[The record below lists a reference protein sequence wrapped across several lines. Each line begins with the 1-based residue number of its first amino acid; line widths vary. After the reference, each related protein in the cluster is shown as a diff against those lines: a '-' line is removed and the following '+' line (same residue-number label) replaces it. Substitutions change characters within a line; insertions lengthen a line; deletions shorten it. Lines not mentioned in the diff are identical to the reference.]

1 MSLSSKDPA
10 EKIIITFNFTAA
22 AQALSN
28 PEIFVSLK
36 GTSVDIP
43 SMKATGPVVNGYLVS
58 FMIQGGESGKSYDIK
73 CLVDLAN
80 GEHVAAKDVLVV
92 KTL

>member
-10 EKIIITFNFTAA
+10 EKVIITFNFTSAG
-22 AQALSN
+22 QALSN
-28 PEIFVSLK
+28 PLVTVCLK
-36 GTSVDIP
+36 GTSTDIP
-43 SMKATGPVVNGYLVS
+43 SMKATGAVVNGYLVS
-58 FMIQGGESGKSYDIK
+58 FMLQGGDTGKSYDLK

-80 GEHVAAKDVLVV
+80 GEHVAAKDTIVV